1 MRKNKKISL
10 ETVAV
15 IALNAFTIGMF
26 VQKVLICG
34 TSWLST
40 IGYLK

>member
-10 ETVAV
+10 ETVAA